1 MEVEENGNP
10 RLAINDKRV
19 LFAGLSAKVER
30 LFCLN
35 RFPVNLEDFALSL
48 ERPDIEA
55 AWRLLKADS
64 HQYTLSPVSQINVL
78 IPNVEKVSVP
88 NDCIKFLLSKY
99 PEEVDSG
106 NIFMD
111 PGSNILELTS
121 DNRFIGRVKEWGRRQ
136 VLLEKQI
143 LRALTVIKAIV
154 NSCNTVGQYKRVS
167 PELIGFLPSKYQQ
180 ALGDMIKKSPYPAI
194 EVTPAEIE
202 TAMSTLAYAALQ
214 PKHFDE
220 ERANLGVSSW
230 NRSFYS
236 ISRFPRTSE
245 YETKGARVLGL

>member
-30 LFCLN
+30 LFYLN
-35 RFPVNLEDFALSL
+35 KFPVDLEDFALSL
-48 ERPDIEA
+48 ERLDIET

-64 HQYTLSPVSQINVL
+64 HQYTLSPVAMINVI
-78 IPNVEKVSVP
+78 IPNVEKISAP
-88 NDCIKFLLSKY
+88 NDGITFLLSEY
-99 PEEVDSG
+99 PEEEGPG

-111 PGSNILELTS
+111 PGSKILEIQS
-121 DNRFIGRVKEWGRRQ
+121 DNRFVGRVTEWGRRQ
-136 VLLEKQI
+136 ILLEKQM
-143 LRALTVIKAIV
+143 LRAITVIKAIV

-194 EVTPAEIE
+194 DVTPAEIE
-202 TAMSTLAYAALQ
+202 TAMSTLAYASLQ
-214 PKHFDE
+214 PKHYDE
-220 ERANLGVSSW
+220 ERANLRVSSW
-230 NRSFYS
+230 NRTFYG
-236 ISRFPRTSE
+236 IGKFPRTNE
-245 YETKGARVLGL
+245 YESNATRVLGL